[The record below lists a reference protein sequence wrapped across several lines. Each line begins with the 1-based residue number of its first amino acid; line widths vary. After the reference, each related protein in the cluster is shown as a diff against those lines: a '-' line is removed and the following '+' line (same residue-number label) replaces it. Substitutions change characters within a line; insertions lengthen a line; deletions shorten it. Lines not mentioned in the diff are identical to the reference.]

1 MILISKEVKFIY
13 LTSFLFLKIYDI
25 IILVIIMTYLDY
37 SATTPVSEEVLQSF
51 VEASRRYP
59 GNPNSLHKLGVEAN
73 KMIDKATE
81 QVANLL
87 KVKPQEIIYTSGS
100 SESNNL
106 ALKGIAFKYQNRGK
120 HIITTPLEHSSIYE
134 PLNYLK
140 TQGFEI
146 SYVEL
151 NEDGTINLEHLKKI
165 IRDDTILVSV
175 CAVNSEL
182 GIIQPLEAIA
192 SIIKEYPKCYFHV
205 DMTQAVGKIPVN
217 CDNID
222 LISFSAHKFYGLK
235 GIGVLIKKEKIE
247 LEPLIHGGKSTTK
260 YRSGTPCLP
269 LIVSL
274 AKALRL
280 ALINLDGKY
289 EQVKQSNNKI
299 RKILNNYE
307 LIKIN
312 SPINAIPHILNISI
326 LGVKPETMLH
336 ALEKEDIYVST
347 QSACSSNNAKSAAVY
362 AVTHDTLAAKSSLR
376 ISLSSMT
383 TEEDIEKLENALD
396 KCYKEL
402 TCLR

>member
-151 NEDGTINLEHLKKI
+151 NEDGTINLEHLKKLYEM
-165 IRDDTILVSV
+165 IRS
-175 CAVNSEL
+175 
-182 GIIQPLEAIA
+182 
-192 SIIKEYPKCYFHV
+192 
-205 DMTQAVGKIPVN
+205 
-217 CDNID
+217 
-222 LISFSAHKFYGLK
+222 
-235 GIGVLIKKEKIE
+235 
-247 LEPLIHGGKSTTK
+247 
-260 YRSGTPCLP
+260 
-269 LIVSL
+269 
-274 AKALRL
+274 
-280 ALINLDGKY
+280 
-289 EQVKQSNNKI
+289 
-299 RKILNNYE
+299 
-307 LIKIN
+307 
-312 SPINAIPHILNISI
+312 
-326 LGVKPETMLH
+326 
-336 ALEKEDIYVST
+336 
-347 QSACSSNNAKSAAVY
+347 
-362 AVTHDTLAAKSSLR
+362 
-376 ISLSSMT
+376 
-383 TEEDIEKLENALD
+383 
-396 KCYKEL
+396 
-402 TCLR
+402 